1 MRSPLFY
8 PIAAVTGFFHPR
20 IFFLDINKIIYIIKY
35 KYQNN
40 LISIFGWIV
49 PYIKMNALKFFKALS
64 DESRIR
70 LVHILLHHELKV
82 GELVT
87 VLEMGQSRI
96 SRHLKILADA
106 GLVENLKEG
115 GWGVYH
121 IVRSGAGRRFIDAV
135 RYLFEAEPVYET
147 DLARAGHVIEERRR
161 NTLRFF
167 DTIASRW
174 DLFKGEIIGDF
185 DLNRAIFKNAG
196 TYAVGVDLGCGT
208 GDLLDS
214 MKTQAAKVIGVDSSP
229 RMLEEARK
237 RFQDTGKAIEIRL
250 GEIEHLP
257 LSDGEADFAVLSLVL
272 QYLADPAAAV
282 AEVGRILQKNGSFV
296 LADFEKHEDPLLRE
310 KYGARWLG
318 FTRQKVQNW
327 LAANGFELQAV
338 DSYKLD
344 RGLPLNIYHATKLR

>member
-1 MRSPLFY
+1 MNGL
-8 PIAAVTGFFHPR
+8 
-20 IFFLDINKIIYIIKY
+20 KY
-35 KYQNN
+35 
-40 LISIFGWIV
+40 
-49 PYIKMNALKFFKALS
+49 FKALS

-70 LVHILLHHELKV
+70 LLNILLHHELKV

-115 GWGVYH
+115 GWGIYR
-121 IVRSGAGRRFIDAV
+121 IAQSGAGRRFVDAV
-135 RYLFEAEPVYET
+135 RYLFEEERFFET
-147 DLARAGHVIEERRR
+147 DLQRARRVIEERRIH
-161 NTLRFF
+161 TLQFF

-174 DLFKGEIIGDF
+174 NLFKGEILGDF

-196 TYAVGVDLGCGT
+196 TYSVGVDLGCGT
-208 GDLLDS
+208 GDLLES
-214 MKTQAAKVIGVDSSP
+214 MKAHAAKVIGVDSSP

-237 RFQDTGKAIEIRL
+237 RFQDTGNAIEIRL

-272 QYLADPAAAV
+272 QYLANPSEAV
-282 AEVGRILQKNGSFV
+282 AEVARILKKNGSFV
-296 LADFEKHEDPLLRE
+296 LADFEKHDEQLLRE

-318 FTRQKVQNW
+318 FSRQEVQSW
-327 LAANGFELQAV
+327 MAANGFEMDAV
-338 DSYKLD
+338 ASHKLD
-344 RGLPLNIYHATKLR
+344 RGLTLNIYQATRKR